1 MTDSLAD
8 LNFCTVETTAG
19 RVRGLTQEG
28 VRQFKGVPYGASTA
42 GPNRFQRP
50 RPPIPWTGV
59 RDCFGYGPV
68 CPQLP
73 SDRRNDYARLIQ
85 FDLNVGF
92 GGMNEDCLQLNIWT
106 PGTNPNEKRAVLFSI
121 HGGGFAI
128 GSGNGPMYDGAR
140 LADFGDVVVV
150 TVTHRLASFGFLNLA
165 DIDPSGP
172 WSDAGACG
180 ILDLVAALE
189 WVRDNIANF
198 GGDPQQVMI
207 FGQSGGGWKV
217 SALLAMSAARG
228 LFHRAA
234 VQSGSLLKHMARE
247 AGAHLADR
255 FMRQLG
261 LSKSNLRDIAAMPW
275 TQLLGAQTEIGMHA
289 FVPVLDGSNLVSDPC
304 HPAAPIASIDV
315 PLIVSTTLD
324 DAGLFLTNFDLT
336 EAELKNTLSLS
347 YGSKADG
354 LLELYRDLFPAK
366 SPYLLYAQII
376 TDAGFR
382 RFANAQAERNAEQRR
397 APVYTYLWE
406 WVSPAF
412 DAKFGAVHGMDVAAS
427 FHNERDAIVGG
438 GSRDAHAMC
447 EQLAAAWVNFAK
459 TGNPNTANLPDWPTF
474 DAQDRSTMILAPDT
488 RVVNDPYAA
497 IRLFWADMPGPHS
510 VLG

>member
-1 MTDSLAD
+1 MTEPGDD

-19 RVRGLTQEG
+19 KVRGLIQAG

-50 RPPIPWTGV
+50 RPPSPWSGV

-68 CPQLP
+68 SPQHP

-85 FDLNVGF
+85 FDLNVSF
-92 GGMNEDCLQLNIWT
+92 GGMGEDCLQLNIWT
-106 PGTNPNEKRAVLFSI
+106 PGTNSGEKRAVLFSI

-165 DIDPSGP
+165 DVDPSGP

-180 ILDLVAALE
+180 IMDLVAALI

-198 GGDPQQVMI
+198 GGDPGQVMI

-217 SALLAMSAARG
+217 SALLAMGAARG

-247 AGAHLADR
+247 AGAQLAER
-255 FMRQLG
+255 FIRQLG
-261 LSKSNLRDIAAMPW
+261 LSKSNLRDITAMPW
-275 TQLLGAQTEIGMHA
+275 SRLLAAQMEIGMHT
-289 FVPVLDGSNLVSDPC
+289 FVPVLDGRNLVSDPF
-304 HPAAPIASIDV
+304 HPAAPTESIDV

-324 DAGLFLTNFDLT
+324 DAGLFLTNFALT
-336 EAELKNTLSLS
+336 DAELRKTLTGSF
-347 YGSKADG
+347 GSKADG

-366 SPYLLYAQII
+366 SPFLLYSQII

-382 RFANAQAERNAEQRR
+382 RFANAQAERKAAQHR

-406 WVSPAF
+406 WASPAF

-438 GSRDAHAMC
+438 GSRDANTMC
-447 EQLAAAWVNFAK
+447 GHLAAAWVNFAK
-459 TGNPNTANLPDWPTF
+459 TGNPNTANLPTWSPF
-474 DAQDRSTMILAPDT
+474 DVQDRSTLIFAADT
-488 RVVNDPYAA
+488 RVVKDPYAA
-497 IRLFWADMPGPHS
+497 IRLFWEDMPGPHS

>member
-1 MTDSLAD
+1 MTQSAD
-8 LNFCTVETTAG
+8 DLDFCTVETTAG
-19 RVRGLTQEG
+19 KVRGLIQAG

-50 RPPIPWTGV
+50 RPPSPWTGV

-68 CPQLP
+68 SPQHP

-85 FDLNVGF
+85 FDLNVAF
-92 GGMNEDCLQLNIWT
+92 GGMGEDCLQLNVWT
-106 PGTNPNEKRAVLFSI
+106 PGTSSSEKRAVLFSI

-180 ILDLVAALE
+180 IMDLAAALT

-198 GGDPQQVMI
+198 GGDPGKVMI

-217 SALLAMSAARG
+217 SALLAMGAARG

-234 VQSGSLLKHMARE
+234 VQSGSLLKHMPRE
-247 AGAHLADR
+247 AGADLAGR
-255 FMRQLG
+255 FIRQLG
-261 LSKSNLRDIAAMPW
+261 LSKSNLRDITAMPW
-275 TQLLGAQTEIGMHA
+275 SRLLAAQMEIGMHA
-289 FVPVLDGSNLVSDPC
+289 FVPVLDGRNLVSDPFQ
-304 HPAAPIASIDV
+304 PTAPLESSDV

-324 DAGLFLTNFDLT
+324 DAGLFLTNFALT
-336 EAELKNTLSLS
+336 EAELKKTLAESF
-347 YGSKADG
+347 GSKADG
-354 LLELYRDLFPAK
+354 LIELYRDLFPAK
-366 SPYLLYAQII
+366 SPFLLYSQII

-382 RFANAQAERNAEQRR
+382 RFANAQAERKAEQRR

-406 WVSPAF
+406 WASPAF

-438 GSRDAHAMC
+438 GSRDAMTMC
-447 EQLAAAWVNFAK
+447 GHLAAAWVNFAK
-459 TGNPNTANLPDWPTF
+459 TGNPNTADLPKWPAF
-474 DAQDRSTMILAPDT
+474 DAQDRSTMIFAAET
-488 RVVNDPYAA
+488 RVVSDPYAA
-497 IRLFWADMPGPHS
+497 IRLFWKDMPGPHS